1 MGSATLLDST
11 DPNNE
16 SAPVATPSDSS
27 ISGKSF
33 FNFFN
38 IGSVC
43 HWSKLFLF
51 YLFILCLSLLTAKF
65 LGYDNWVFSDLC
77 LFGFR
82 FFFFFFFFT
91 NA

>member
-51 YLFILCLSLLTAKF
+51 YLFIFMPFIADCK
-65 LGYDNWVFSDLC
+65 VF
-77 LFGFR
+77 GI
-82 FFFFFFFFT
+82 
-91 NA
+91 